1 MSIRTCHEDVE
12 ILAKRKDT
20 VVLEENLRLEGSL
33 VSKLCMSLAC
43 ELRIILE
50 HCIRLVEETEAE
62 LQTKNAAY
70 SIVDT

>member
-1 MSIRTCHEDVE
+1 MGVRSCHEDVE
-12 ILAKRKDT
+12 ILAERKDT
-20 VVLEENLRLEGSL
+20 VVLEEDLRLEGSL

-50 HCIRLVEETEAE
+50 HCIRLIEETEAE